1 MYRIR
6 VDGRKRRFSNTM
18 TSCLG
23 SRLAFPH
30 IRFEN
35 VTCGRRF
42 FKYGEKNLRF
52 RKYPATCGWSNTIQ
66 KRYVW
71 TQIFFLNTEEKVSV
85 FENTRLRV
93 DGQIR
98 FKNATCGRRFFFK
111 YGGKSLRFR
120 KYPATCGWSN
130 TIQKRYVWTQIFFLN
145 TEEKVSVFE
154 NTRLRV
160 DEALMPFT

>member
-42 FKYGEKNLRF
+42 LKYGEKNLRF

-98 FKNATCGRRFFFK
+98 FKNATCGRRFFF
-111 YGGKSLRFR
+111 
-120 KYPATCGWSN
+120 
-130 TIQKRYVWTQIFFLN
+130 
-145 TEEKVSVFE
+145 
-154 NTRLRV
+154 
-160 DEALMPFT
+160 